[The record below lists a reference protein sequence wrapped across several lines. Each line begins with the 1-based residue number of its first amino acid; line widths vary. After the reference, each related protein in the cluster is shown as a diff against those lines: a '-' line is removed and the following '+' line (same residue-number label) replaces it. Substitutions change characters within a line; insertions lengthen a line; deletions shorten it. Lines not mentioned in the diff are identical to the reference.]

1 MRRRQFLGVLGAAA
15 TWPVAARAQ
24 QGERMRRIGTLSAF
38 GADDPEWQVRIA
50 AFQHRLRQLG
60 WIKGRN
66 LRMDY
71 RYSGRSRAR
80 PWKFFFDLGD
90 PDDDDFERKFKDP
103 NGIIFDVNWKGWTMT
118 SGKIKTKPSET
129 RSAAAR
135 AKGTRKAGS
144 RKAGR
149 CKAPAGKAKSK

>member
-1 MRRRQFLGVLGAAA
+1 VRRPRAAA
-15 TWPVAARAQ
+15 ETDRA
-24 QGERMRRIGTLSAF
+24 G
-38 GADDPEWQVRIA
+38 
-50 AFQHRLRQLG
+50 RLEIL
-60 WIKGRN
+60 
-66 LRMDY
+66 L
-71 RYSGRSRAR
+71 RSRR
-80 PWKFFFDLGD
+80 P
-90 PDDDDFERKFKDP
+90 DDFERKFKDP

-149 CKAPAGKAKSK
+149 RPPGKQNQNRTKQRRSVIGAGMKRR

>member
-1 MRRRQFLGVLGAAA
+1 MQCDDLE
-15 TWPVAARAQ
+15 Q
-24 QGERMRRIGTLSAF
+24 QQKRIQQAG
-38 GADDPEWQVRIA
+38 
-50 AFQHRLRQLG
+50 
-60 WIKGRN
+60 
-66 LRMDY
+66 
-71 RYSGRSRAR
+71 
-80 PWKFFFDLGD
+80 WKFFFDLGD
-90 PDDDDFERKFKDP
+90 PDDDVVERKFKDP

-149 CKAPAGKAKSK
+149 RKAPAGKAKSK